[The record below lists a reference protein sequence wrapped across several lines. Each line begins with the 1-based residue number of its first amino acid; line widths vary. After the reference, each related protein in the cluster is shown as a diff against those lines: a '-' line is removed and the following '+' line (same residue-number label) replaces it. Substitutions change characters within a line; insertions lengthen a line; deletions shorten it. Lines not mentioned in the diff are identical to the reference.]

1 MAESLIVDDS
11 AKVRNILEIIILTST
26 NKYLKGC
33 TSVKESGGKLR
44 AQVKAML

>member
-1 MAESLIVDDS
+1 MAESLIMDDS

-33 TSVKESGGKLR
+33 TSVKESGGKSHM
-44 AQVKAML
+44 AS